1 MVELE
6 VLWGELFGTVCYSRR
21 RSYVRRR
28 LEWRINTLVSGGI
41 TERARRRAEEIM
53 DDTLLRLKV
62 RAYRPREDTACK
74 VRKTLRKV
82 YKGELHEVY
91 CYARGVEY
99 RGRRFASLSAVAT
112 HIAGYHV
119 SCTKFFGIHAREKK

>member
-62 RAYRPREDTACK
+62 RAYRPREDTGMQGQEDA
-74 VRKTLRKV
+74 
-82 YKGELHEVY
+82 
-91 CYARGVEY
+91 AQGV
-99 RGRRFASLSAVAT
+99 
-112 HIAGYHV
+112 
-119 SCTKFFGIHAREKK
+119 